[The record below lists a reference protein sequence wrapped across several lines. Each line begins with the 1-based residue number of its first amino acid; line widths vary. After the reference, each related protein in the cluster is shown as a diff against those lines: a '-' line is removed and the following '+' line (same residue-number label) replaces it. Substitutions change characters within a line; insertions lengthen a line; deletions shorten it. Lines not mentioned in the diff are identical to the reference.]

1 MSATT
6 GWLHSRA
13 GVISLAQEWVREI
26 LAAHNRSRSFRQ
38 TVTELQ
44 SLDDRELND
53 IGISRHDI
61 VSIARSVTFD

>member
-1 MSATT
+1 M
-6 GWLHSRA
+6 
-13 GVISLAQEWVREI
+13 AQEWVREI